1 MVVDEGSMSLE
12 IFLVHPDTFRTMLA
26 SEFSN
31 NKHMSGFNSSI
42 IPKNKVSKE
51 DSSPNL
57 FAIQVAVILN
67 SDYPAHATFPE
78 NTKLFFRKFSISPSS
93 GRVWWRL
100 IAQKMGDRI
109 SRTASKS
116 ERNRLSFE
124 KVRAKFRLKFF
135 FHSHGTLLCVW
146 KSVHDSGIVC
156 LKVVFEDLKYLV
168 FWSKVM
174 DLD

>member
-57 FAIQVAVILN
+57 FAIQVAVILKIGFL
-67 SDYPAHATFPE
+67 AHPIFLE
-78 NTKLFFRKFSISPSS
+78 ISKLFFS
-93 GRVWWRL
+93 
-100 IAQKMGDRI
+100 
-109 SRTASKS
+109 
-116 ERNRLSFE
+116 
-124 KVRAKFRLKFF
+124 
-135 FHSHGTLLCVW
+135 
-146 KSVHDSGIVC
+146 
-156 LKVVFEDLKYLV
+156 
-168 FWSKVM
+168 
-174 DLD
+174 

>member
-67 SDYPAHATFPE
+67 SDYLAHATFPE
-78 NTKLFFRKFSISPSS
+78 NTKLFFVNFRF
-93 GRVWWRL
+93 L
-100 IAQKMGDRI
+100 
-109 SRTASKS
+109 
-116 ERNRLSFE
+116 
-124 KVRAKFRLKFF
+124 RAPEEFDD
-135 FHSHGTLLCVW
+135 G
-146 KSVHDSGIVC
+146 
-156 LKVVFEDLKYLV
+156 
-168 FWSKVM
+168 
-174 DLD
+174 